1 MATRSTIAI
10 QNDDG
15 TVTGIY
21 CHWDGYLSYNGRILK
36 ENYNTEAKVRELIAL
51 GQLSALGETIGEKVD
66 FNNAPDGQCIA
77 YGRDRGEIDS
87 DAETFNTWTA
97 LLNLSGQEYN
107 YLFVPD
113 EGWRV
118 EYYGRMGDLAE
129 EMVREEKE
137 NA

>member
-87 DAETFNTWTA
+87 DAETFNTWTD

>member
-21 CHWDGYLSYNGRILK
+21 CHWDGYLNYNNHILK

-87 DAETFNTWTA
+87 DAETFNTWTD

>member
-10 QNDDG
+10 QNADG

-118 EYYGRMGDLAE
+118 EYYGRMGDLEE

>member
-118 EYYGRMGDLAE
+118 EYYGRMGDLEE